1 MERLGKRPTDDHPE
15 NPEPS
20 LTYTRALT
28 GGLLVTTALIGLAW
42 LTATPPGVLGKG
54 PPLATPSATALR
66 NGRFTCMGSNCRS
79 APGAPAS
86 TWAMIGIAFRGAG
99 VRANCFPALRWLL
112 PLLALGGT
120 IAIDGINS
128 YLSLFEF
135 YTPIY
140 QPHNTLR
147 LFTGLVAGAAMI
159 TVVLPVFNATV
170 WRAPRRD
177 APITGWRDLAA
188 LLVALALAG
197 LLVLTRLSV
206 VLWIAGVISALDV
219 ALMFGI
225 VGAALFVSF
234 THREATARRWRDLA
248 IPALAG
254 LLVALAIIGGIDAV
268 RFALT
273 GTWDGFNLSR

>member
-1 MERLGKRPTDDHPE
+1 MIAHE
-15 NPEPS
+15 NSEPS
-20 LTYTRALT
+20 LAYPRVLT
-28 GGLLVTTALIGLAW
+28 GALLVTTALIALVWLA
-42 LTATPPGVLGKG
+42 ATPPGVLGK
-54 PPLATPSATALR
+54 ATAVGYAVCHR
-66 NGRFTCMGSNCRS
+66 IAERS
-79 APGAPAS
+79 FHVHGEQLPLCARCTGIYLGV
-86 TWAMIGIAFRGAG
+86 MIGIAFFAARGR
-99 VRANCFPALRWLL
+99 VRANRFPALRWLL

-170 WRAPRRD
+170 WRAPRRS
-177 APITGWRDLAA
+177 APITGWRDLVA

-197 LLVLTRLSV
+197 LLVLTRLPV
-206 VLWIAGVISALDV
+206 VLWIAGVISALGV

-225 VGAALFVSF
+225 VGAA
-234 THREATARRWRDLA
+234 HPGRR
-248 IPALAG
+248 
-254 LLVALAIIGGIDAV
+254 
-268 RFALT
+268 
-273 GTWDGFNLSR
+273 

>member
-1 MERLGKRPTDDHPE
+1 MTTPE

-20 LTYTRALT
+20 LTYPRMLT

-42 LTATPPGVLGKG
+42 LTATPPGVLGK
-54 PPLATPSATALR
+54 ATAIGYAVCHR
-66 NGRFTCMGSNCRS
+66 IAERS
-79 APGAPAS
+79 FHVHGEQLPLCARCTGIYLGV
-86 TWAMIGIAFRGAG
+86 MIGIAFFAARGR
-99 VRANCFPALRWLL
+99 VRANRFPALRWLL

-273 GTWDGFNLSR
+273 GTWDGFNLSG